1 MHLFNDATDIIKTYM
16 RRDLTLTDIIDTVF
30 QHYPLDI
37 SDLFSIANT
46 RSLDSLL
53 ANPYYFSSEE
63 KFNIAIGIAISSLL
77 TIILFIIQYLL
88 YSRCNIRI
96 FNRNPNTCIKFNRKA
111 PKAYELSD
119 KPDHTEI
126 TQRFQ
131 TEFIP
136 NYTPSY
142 ITDAQAPD
150 YPLDLSKAPD
160 YPID

>member
-1 MHLFNDATDIIKTYM
+1 MYCY
-16 RRDLTLTDIIDTVF
+16 
-30 QHYPLDI
+30 HYI
-37 SDLFSIANT
+37 SRSYVFSIANT

-53 ANPYYFSSEE
+53 ANPYYFSNEE
-63 KFNIAIGIAISSLL
+63 KVNIAIGIAISSLL

-96 FNRNPNTCIKFNRKA
+96 FRNPNTCIKFNRKA
-111 PKAYELSD
+111 SKAYELSD
-119 KPDHTEI
+119 KPNHTEI

-131 TEFIP
+131 NEFIP
-136 NYTPSY
+136 NYTTSY